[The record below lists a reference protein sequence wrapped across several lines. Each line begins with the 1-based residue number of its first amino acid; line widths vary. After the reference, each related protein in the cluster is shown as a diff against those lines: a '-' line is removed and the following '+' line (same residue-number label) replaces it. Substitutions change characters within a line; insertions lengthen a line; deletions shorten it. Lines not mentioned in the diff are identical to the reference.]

1 MRAQLAIYLLLAV
14 AAPAAAQSAAPRD
27 TPPPSIENAR
37 RERELRAAV
46 ERGTATKE
54 MYLEL
59 AKLANVQGRFDD
71 TIAAL
76 RGAAA
81 LEPGAAEPQHRIA
94 VYYWDHI
101 RSNEGK
107 LDAESRLALL
117 RQALAAEDAALAA
130 QPDYMEAMTY
140 KNILLRMQANL
151 TPDRAEQARLI
162 AEADSLRNQ
171 VIAMQRQRQQ
181 QQGTAPTAAGPAPPP
196 PPAPPFIG
204 FQEPF
209 EQTVARL
216 QPVRVGG
223 NLRVPAKIKDVRP
236 RFPPVAEQA
245 RVQGVVIIE
254 AVVDDRGEVANA
266 RVLRS
271 IPLLDD
277 AALTAVSQWQFTPA
291 LLNGAPVGV
300 IMTVTVNFVLQ

>member
-1 MRAQLAIYLLLAV
+1 MRAQLAICLLLAT
-14 AAPAAAQSAAPRD
+14 AAPAAAQTGAPRD

-46 ERGTATKE
+46 ERGMATKE

-59 AKLANVQGRFDD
+59 ARLANVQGRFDD

-117 RQALAAEDAALAA
+117 RQALAAEDAALVA
-130 QPDYMEAMTY
+130 QPGYMEAMTY

-151 TPDRAEQARLI
+151 TADRAEQQRLI
-162 AEADSLRNQ
+162 AEADALRNQ
-171 VIAMQRQRQQ
+171 VIDMQRQRQ
-181 QQGTAPTAAGPAPPP
+181 GTVQTSSGPTPPP
-196 PPAPPFIG
+196 PPAPPFAG
-204 FQEPF
+204 FGELF
-209 EQTVARL
+209 DQTVARL
-216 QPVRVGG
+216 QPLRVGG
-223 NLRVPAKIKDVRP
+223 NIRVPTKVKDVRP
-236 RFPPVAEQA
+236 RFPPIAEQA

-254 AVVDDRGEVANA
+254 AIVDDRGTVANA

-277 AALTAVSQWQFTPA
+277 AALTAVSQWEFAPA

-300 IMTVTVNFVLQ
+300 IMTVTVNFTLQ

>member
-1 MRAQLAIYLLLAV
+1 MKAQLVICLLLA
-14 AAPAAAQSAAPRD
+14 AAPQGAAQSTAPRD
-27 TPPPSIENAR
+27 TPPPVIENAR

-46 ERGTATKE
+46 QQGTATKE

-59 AKLANVQGRFDD
+59 ARLANQAGRFDD

-81 LEPGAAEPQHRIA
+81 LEPGAAEPLHRIA
-94 VYYWDHI
+94 VFYWDHI

-107 LDAESRLALL
+107 LDAASRVAVI
-117 RQALAAEDAALAA
+117 RQGIAAEDAALAL

-151 TPDRAEQARLI
+151 TADPVEQRTLL

-171 VIAMQRQRQQ
+171 VIAMQRQRQ
-181 QQGTAPTAAGPAPPP
+181 GTAPAPAGAPAPPP

-204 FQEPF
+204 FPEPF
-209 EQTVARL
+209 EQTLARV

-223 NLRVPAKIKDVRP
+223 NIRTPTKITDVKP
-236 RFPPVAEQA
+236 LFPPVAQQA

-254 AVVDDRGEVANA
+254 ALIDDRGEVANA

-271 IPLLDD
+271 IPMLDD
-277 AALTAVSQWQFTPA
+277 AALSAVSQWQFTPT

-300 IMTVTVNFVLQ
+300 IMTVTVNFTLME